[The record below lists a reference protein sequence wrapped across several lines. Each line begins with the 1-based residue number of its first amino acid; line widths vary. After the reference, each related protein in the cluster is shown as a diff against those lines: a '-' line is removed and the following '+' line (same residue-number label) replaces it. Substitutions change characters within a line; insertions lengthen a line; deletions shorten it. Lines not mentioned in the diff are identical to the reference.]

1 MWTDLKVD
9 EHYEILV
16 DEPYTIRKKE
26 NNKPVSLYKENSGY
40 MRLNIG
46 RRKYLFHVLLAKQ
59 FINNPNPSIYKY
71 VDHINRNKLDNSLS
85 NLRWTTSRGNSLNK
99 SSVKNREYEFVDEL
113 PANYIEVRRY
123 GNHNFE
129 NLYYCD
135 DTFYFYND
143 VYYRKLY
150 VNRVKNKL
158 FVNAFDTNGNHV
170 QIYIKKF
177 RRLHNFD
184 IS

>member
-59 FINNPNPSIYKY
+59 FINN
-71 VDHINRNKLDNSLS
+71 
-85 NLRWTTSRGNSLNK
+85 NSLNK

-113 PANYIEVRRY
+113 PANYIEVRNY

-129 NLYYCD
+129 N
-135 DTFYFYND
+135 
-143 VYYRKLY
+143 
-150 VNRVKNKL
+150 
-158 FVNAFDTNGNHV
+158 
-170 QIYIKKF
+170 
-177 RRLHNFD
+177 
-184 IS
+184 